1 MPWHYIR
8 SGRDAPTSHSVPFL
22 SAYVTCI
29 EASSRAPRSQTAA
42 RTSQRR
48 YPRSSLPRRQ
58 QIRQCRHRLHRRPPA
73 EHPARLPADHRRLRP
88 PYAPQEQI
96 PHPAQ
101 MPRRV
106 MAGLAPP
113 QKPVQHNAVQQ
124 RLQGVIGVRHRR
136 SRLRRPV
143 IRRRQR
149 PRRGSPSRSNALQ
162 AGWKYLWYR
171 LSTTTG
177 LGQFN
182 APGCSGVA
190 GKRDCLVS
198 VRIRSADGGLANVA
212 RASRD
217 QYRHI
222 CSLSSE
228 QSLPPMRRGVQDL
241 SCRVRYRVGIG
252 FGRRPRGS

>member
-1 MPWHYIR
+1 
-8 SGRDAPTSHSVPFL
+8 
-22 SAYVTCI
+22 
-29 EASSRAPRSQTAA
+29 
-42 RTSQRR
+42 
-48 YPRSSLPRRQ
+48 
-58 QIRQCRHRLHRRPPA
+58 
-73 EHPARLPADHRRLRP
+73 
-88 PYAPQEQI
+88 
-96 PHPAQ
+96 
-101 MPRRV
+101 

-124 RLQGVIGVRHRR
+124 RLQRVIGVRHRR

-149 PRRGSPSRSNALQ
+149 PRPGSPSRSNALQ

-171 LSTTTG
+171 LATTTG

-198 VRIRSADGGLANVA
+198 VRLEGPDGVLANVT

-217 QYRHI
+217 QYLH
-222 CSLSSE
+222 SALSR
-228 QSLPPMRRGVQDL
+228 PNRACRRCVAE
-241 SCRVRYRVGIG
+241 SKTCRVARDTL
-252 FGRRPRGS
+252 